1 MHPLTKINKDV
12 INVKIFFPKFF
23 HSNINN
29 ETLFARDNDNN
40 ENQHNNI

>member
-12 INVKIFFPKFF
+12 INVKIFFSKFF
-23 HSNINN
+23 HSNIN
-29 ETLFARDNDNN
+29 ETLFATDNDNN